1 MLPEDSRAEDASQP
15 QTNAAKEG
23 CFGAARPELACF
35 CDCSRVVADCVVIS
49 GGSTWIGSGRYSSF
63 PARLVSVS
71 SEVSPGGTVSQTSF
85 EVELDRHIPST

>member
-1 MLPEDSRAEDASQP
+1 M
-15 QTNAAKEG
+15 
-23 CFGAARPELACF
+23 
-35 CDCSRVVADCVVIS
+35 IS